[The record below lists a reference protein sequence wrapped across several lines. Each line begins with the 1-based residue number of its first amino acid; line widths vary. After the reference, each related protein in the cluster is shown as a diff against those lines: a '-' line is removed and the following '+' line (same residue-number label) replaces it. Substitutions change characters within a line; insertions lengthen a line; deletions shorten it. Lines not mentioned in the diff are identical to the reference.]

1 MTELFIDTVTI
12 YNDIAAESVNPRR
25 WDRCI
30 IYRCNIQGGKA
41 TEVNGTITNIVNAKN
56 VITKDVS
63 RYKPYLEYIKLSE
76 DVRDDYFTAK
86 VGDFIIFEKVDDI
99 VTTAQEFSQLQQ
111 KYKDSGIKVT
121 SFSSSIY
128 GMPVDHV
135 RFTNS

>member
-63 RYKPYLEYIKLSE
+63 HYKPYLEYIKLSE

-111 KYKDSGIKVT
+111 KYKDSSIKVT